1 MNSVNLVGNVA
12 TSVKTGNNSA
22 TAILAV
28 HRIYSQAKDKQTAD
42 FVPIV
47 AFGKMAQVL
56 SNYAPKG
63 TRIGISGHLHTS
75 QYERDG
81 KTQYSYQVVA
91 EHIYL
96 LSTKPHNGDSAKL
109 SDSSLNIINSQ
120 LMSASKQAKVA
131 VSDDELPF

>member
-1 MNSVNLVGNVA
+1 MNSVNLVGNIA

-28 HRIYSQAKDKQTAD
+28 HRIFSGKDKQTAD

-47 AFGKMAQVL
+47 AFGKMAEVL

-63 TRIGISGHLHTS
+63 TRIGISGHIHTG
-75 QYERDG
+75 QYEKDG
-81 KTQYSYQVVA
+81 RTEYTWQVVA

-96 LSTKPHNGDSAKL
+96 LSNKPHNGDSAKL

-120 LMSASKQAKVA
+120 LMSASKQAKVT
-131 VSDDELPF
+131 VSDNELPF

>member
-12 TSVKTGNNSA
+12 TIVKRGNGSA

-47 AFGKMAQVL
+47 AFGKMAEVL

-63 TRIGISGHLHTS
+63 TRIGISGHIHTG
-75 QYERDG
+75 QYEKDG
-81 KTQYSYQVVA
+81 RTEYTWQVVA

-96 LSTKPHNGDSAKL
+96 LSNKPHNDASTQL
-109 SDSSLNIINSQ
+109 SDATFHSLNSQ
-120 LMSASKQAKVA
+120 LRSASKQAKV
-131 VSDDELPF
+131 SDDELPF

>member
-12 TSVKTGNNSA
+12 TIVKTGNNSA
-22 TAILAV
+22 TAILAI
-28 HRIYSQAKDKQTAD
+28 HRIYKSSDGVEAD

-109 SDSSLNIINSQ
+109 SDATLNILNSQ
-120 LMSASKQAKVA
+120 LMSASKQAKV
-131 VSDDELPF
+131 SDNELPF

>member
-1 MNSVNLVGNVA
+1 MNSVNLVGNIA

-28 HRIYSQAKDKQTAD
+28 HRIFSGKDKQTAD

-47 AFGKMAQVL
+47 AFGKMAEVL

-63 TRIGISGHLHTS
+63 TRIGISGHIHTG
-75 QYERDG
+75 QYEKDG
-81 KTQYSYQVVA
+81 RTEYTWQVVA

-96 LSTKPHNGDSAKL
+96 LSSKPHNDASKDSAGTL
-109 SDSSLNIINSQ
+109 SDSMVNSISTK
-120 LMSASKQAKVA
+120 LDGLVKE
-131 VSDDELPF
+131 SDLPF

>member
-1 MNSVNLVGNVA
+1 MNSVNLVGNIT

-28 HRIYSQAKDKQTAD
+28 HRIFSGKDKQTAD

-47 AFGKMAQVL
+47 AFGKMAEVL

-63 TRIGISGHLHTS
+63 TRIGISGHIHTG
-75 QYERDG
+75 QYEKDG
-81 KTQYSYQVVA
+81 RTEYTWQVVA

-96 LSTKPHNGDSAKL
+96 LSNKPHNGDSAKL

-120 LMSASKQAKVA
+120 LMSASKQAKV
-131 VSDDELPF
+131 SDNELPF

>member
-1 MNSVNLVGNVA
+1 MNSVNLVGNIA

-28 HRIYSQAKDKQTAD
+28 HRIFSGKDKQTAD

-47 AFGKMAQVL
+47 AFGKMAEVL

-63 TRIGISGHLHTS
+63 TRIGISGHIHTG
-75 QYERDG
+75 QYEKDG
-81 KTQYSYQVVA
+81 RTEYTWQVVA

-96 LSTKPHNGDSAKL
+96 LSNKPHNGDSAKL

-131 VSDDELPF
+131 VSDNELPF

>member
-1 MNSVNLVGNVA
+1 MNSVNLVGNIA

-28 HRIYSQAKDKQTAD
+28 HRIFSGKDKQTAD

-47 AFGKMAQVL
+47 AFGKMAEVL

-63 TRIGISGHLHTS
+63 TRIGISGHIHTG
-75 QYERDG
+75 QYEKDG
-81 KTQYSYQVVA
+81 RTEYTWQVVA

-96 LSTKPHNGDSAKL
+96 LSNKPHNGDSAKL

-120 LMSASKQAKVA
+120 LMSASKQAKVT
-131 VSDDELPF
+131 DDELPF

>member
-12 TSVKTGNNSA
+12 NSVKTGNNSA

-28 HRIYSQAKDKQTAD
+28 HRIFSGKDKQTAD

-47 AFGKMAQVL
+47 AFGKMAEVL
-56 SNYAPKG
+56 NNYAPKG
-63 TRIGISGHLHTS
+63 TRIGISGHIHTG
-75 QYERDG
+75 QYEKDG
-81 KTQYSYQVVA
+81 RTEYTWQVVA

-96 LSTKPHNGDSAKL
+96 LSNKPHNGDSAKL

-120 LMSASKQAKVA
+120 LMSASKQAKV
-131 VSDDELPF
+131 SDDELPF

>member
-42 FVPIV
+42 FIPIV
-47 AFGKMAQVL
+47 AFGKMAEVL
-56 SNYAPKG
+56 NNYAPKG
-63 TRIGISGHLHTS
+63 TRIGISGHIHTG

-81 KTQYSYQVVA
+81 RTEYTWQVVA

-96 LSTKPHNGDSAKL
+96 LSNKPHKDSSPKL
-109 SDSSLNIINSQ
+109 SDTTLNIINSQ
-120 LMSASKQAKVA
+120 LVSASKQAKV
-131 VSDDELPF
+131 SDDELPF

>member
-1 MNSVNLVGNVA
+1 MNSVNLVGNIA

-28 HRIYSQAKDKQTAD
+28 HRIFLGKDKQTAD

-47 AFGKMAQVL
+47 AFGKMAEVL

-63 TRIGISGHLHTS
+63 TRIGISGHIHTG
-75 QYERDG
+75 QYEKDG
-81 KTQYSYQVVA
+81 RTEYTWQVVA

-96 LSTKPHNGDSAKL
+96 LSNKPHNGDSAKL

-120 LMSASKQAKVA
+120 LMSASKQAKVT
-131 VSDDELPF
+131 DDELPF

>member
-1 MNSVNLVGNVA
+1 MNSVNLVGNIA

-28 HRIYSQAKDKQTAD
+28 HRIFSGKDKQTAD

-47 AFGKMAQVL
+47 AFGKMAEVL

-63 TRIGISGHLHTS
+63 TRIGISGHIHTG
-75 QYERDG
+75 QYEKDG
-81 KTQYSYQVVA
+81 RTEYTWQVVA

-96 LSTKPHNGDSAKL
+96 LSNKPHNGDSAKL

-120 LMSASKQAKVA
+120 LMSASKQAKV
-131 VSDDELPF
+131 SDNELPF

>member
-12 TSVKTGNNSA
+12 TIVKTGNNSA
-22 TAILAV
+22 TAILAI
-28 HRIYSQAKDKQTAD
+28 HRIYKSSDGVEAD

-96 LSTKPHNGDSAKL
+96 LSTKPHNGDSTKL
-109 SDSSLNIINSQ
+109 SD
-120 LMSASKQAKVA
+120 
-131 VSDDELPF
+131 LPF

>member
-28 HRIYSQAKDKQTAD
+28 HRIFSGKDKQTAD

-47 AFGKMAQVL
+47 AFGKMAEVL
-56 SNYAPKG
+56 NNYAPKG
-63 TRIGISGHLHTS
+63 TRIGISGHIHTG
-75 QYERDG
+75 QYEKDG
-81 KTQYSYQVVA
+81 RTEYTWQVVA

-96 LSTKPHNGDSAKL
+96 LSNKPHNGDSAKL

-120 LMSASKQAKVA
+120 LMSASKQAKV
-131 VSDDELPF
+131 SDDELPF

>member
-28 HRIYSQAKDKQTAD
+28 HRIFSGKDKQTAD

-47 AFGKMAQVL
+47 AFGKMAEVL

-63 TRIGISGHLHTS
+63 TRIGISGHIHTG
-75 QYERDG
+75 QYEKDG
-81 KTQYSYQVVA
+81 RTEYTWQVVA

-96 LSTKPHNGDSAKL
+96 LSTKPHNDSEGTL
-109 SDSSLNIINSQ
+109 SDATVNSLSSKLDG
-120 LMSASKQAKVA
+120 LVKD
-131 VSDDELPF
+131 SDLPF

>member
-28 HRIYSQAKDKQTAD
+28 HRIFSGKDKQTAD

-47 AFGKMAQVL
+47 AFGKMAEVL
-56 SNYAPKG
+56 NNYAPKG
-63 TRIGISGHLHTS
+63 TRIGISGHIHTG
-75 QYERDG
+75 QYEKDG
-81 KTQYSYQVVA
+81 RTEYTWQVVA

-96 LSTKPHNGDSAKL
+96 LSNKPHNDASPKL
-109 SDSSLNIINSQ
+109 SDASLNILNSQ
-120 LMSASKQAKVA
+120 LMSASKQAKV
-131 VSDDELPF
+131 SDDELPF